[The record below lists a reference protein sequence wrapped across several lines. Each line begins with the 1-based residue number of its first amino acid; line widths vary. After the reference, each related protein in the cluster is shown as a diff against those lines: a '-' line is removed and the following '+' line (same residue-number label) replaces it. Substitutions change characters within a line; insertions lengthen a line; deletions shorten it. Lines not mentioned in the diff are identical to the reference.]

1 MGNSFKILKLNQIS
15 SRTQINCKASNNEIL
30 KYLTPRFIPH
40 IVGFEHN
47 QNQAKWG
54 IGSPRTFCAS
64 PFCRSFN
71 HFPKLY
77 KILIDNQLQTGE
89 SKTQK
94 KTGIPHI
101 IGLLCTSP
109 FYLIIL
115 HCLAIKWA
123 KRGED

>member
-1 MGNSFKILKLNQIS
+1 MGNKKKTKESRPSPNYWFIMHFPILLDIFALFCYNMGNSFKILKLNQIP

-54 IGSPRTFCAS
+54 IGSPRPFCAS

-71 HFPKLY
+71 HFLKLY
-77 KILIDNQLQTGE
+77 KILID
-89 SKTQK
+89 K
-94 KTGIPHI
+94 
-101 IGLLCTSP
+101 
-109 FYLIIL
+109 
-115 HCLAIKWA
+115 
-123 KRGED
+123 